1 MTCEENICNQNFTIQ
16 YNKTI
21 KFHFYSYKYFL
32 SRLTTQQLYS
42 RRRGLESYLEQILAV
57 KIIFE
62 SQIVQDWLNRA
73 ED

>member
-1 MTCEENICNQNFTIQ
+1 MN
-16 YNKTI
+16 
-21 KFHFYSYKYFL
+21 FHFYPYKSFL

>member
-1 MTCEENICNQNFTIQ
+1 MITIDDINLRRTVEYLDYDVFYYNFLI
-16 YNKTI
+16 Y
-21 KFHFYSYKYFL
+21 
-32 SRLTTQQLYS
+32 RLTTQQLYS

-62 SQIVQDWLNRA
+62 SQIVQEWLNRT

>member
-1 MTCEENICNQNFTIQ
+1 MNIN
-16 YNKTI
+16 
-21 KFHFYSYKYFL
+21 FHFYPYKSFL